1 MTTIQTTDIP
11 RQLTL
16 FDLEQL
22 ETRVRTGLAAFI
34 DTGTAL
40 MEIQQRE
47 GFRLKGY
54 ESMESYCEAEFGF
67 SLRHGQRLIQA
78 AQVAQKVEQITG
90 VAPRNEAAAR
100 EIGRVAYSPQ
110 ADKLLPKVEKEL
122 GRQGKSIATAT
133 AEVIAKVVERVVSP
147 KKPASEQQ
155 QQQLV
160 EEMPEEPPALA
171 STLTDFCP
179 SCGSIPESYTHR
191 NDGWHCSDCDA
202 PVTIGVIATK

>member
-1 MTTIQTTDIP
+1 MTTIQTTEQAVP

-22 ETRVRTGLAAFI
+22 ETRIRAGLAAFI

-54 ESMESYCEAEFGF
+54 KSMEAYCEAEFGF

-78 AQVAQKVEQITG
+78 AQVAQKVEQVTG

-100 EIGRVAYSPQ
+100 EIARVAYSPQ
-110 ADKLLPKVEKEL
+110 ADKLLPKVEQEL
-122 GRQGKSIATAT
+122 TRQGKSIATAT
-133 AEVIAKVVERVVSP
+133 AEVIAKVVERVISP
-147 KKPASEQQ
+147 KKAQPEQPQ
-155 QQQLV
+155 QVLV
-160 EEMPEEPPALA
+160 EEVIEAPAA
-171 STLTDFCP
+171 ATLTDFCP
-179 SCGSIPESYTHR
+179 TCGSIPESYVR
-191 NDGWHCSDCDA
+191 QADGWHCSDCDA